1 MSDSRKDR
9 LEALRK
15 AIGKGDL
22 ASAAELL
29 SPGKHPPS
37 GPASQPAETP
47 DEPMTLVGACGGGEA
62 AIGRWKYHLLRR
74 SLGEVL
80 PDDTHVATEYAAV
93 MRGARQ
99 RFDELE
105 ASAGL
110 CMAANARGEDLLFVS
125 VETCGRDRPLFLA
138 GMMYFAAGQFMF
150 EQCLARTP
158 EEEPAIVQA
167 VLDRCEGVQLV
178 VTFNSRIG
186 DMELVRRR
194 AGEMAVSLPDRMPPH
209 LNLRAEFRKRW
220 KGRLRSFSSRQL
232 ERFFFGR
239 QRKGAVAAATIPEIY
254 RHFLETSDA
263 AGMRRVFESNMLDLL
278 TMAQL
283 LCAALTGYEPPV
295 D

>member
-1 MSDSRKDR
+1 MSDSRKDK

-15 AIGKGDL
+15 AIGQRLPD
-22 ASAAELL
+22 
-29 SPGKHPPS
+29 

-47 DEPMTLVGACGGGEA
+47 DEPMSLADACGGGEA
-62 AIGRWKYHLLRR
+62 TIGGWKYHLLRR

-110 CMAANARGEDLLFVS
+110 CMAADARGEDLLFVS
-125 VETCGRDRPLFLA
+125 VETCGRDGPLFLA
-138 GMMYFAAGQFMF
+138 GMMYFAAGQLMF

-167 VLDRCEGVQLV
+167 VLDRCGGVQLV

-186 DMELVRRR
+186 DMELLRRR
-194 AGEMAVSLPDRMPPH
+194 AGEMAVSPPGGPRGIPDRMPPH

-220 KGRLRSFSSRQL
+220 KGRLRSFGIRQL

-239 QRKGAVAAATIPEIY
+239 QRKGAVAAAATGEIY

-263 AGMRRVFESNMLDLL
+263 AVMGRVLESNMLDLL
-278 TMAQL
+278 TMSQL